1 MLKYVYLLC
10 VKYSTLLLSD
20 VVVVVH
26 SLFLRLKLKREAV
39 VWQKRL
45 IYHNQTS
52 LQQFCEKLN
61 IEYFTYE
68 KLKDKFIYLS
78 IWFNVYE

>member
-1 MLKYVYLLC
+1 MQVMNVDVKIAVYLLC

-39 VWQKRL
+39 V
-45 IYHNQTS
+45 
-52 LQQFCEKLN
+52 
-61 IEYFTYE
+61 
-68 KLKDKFIYLS
+68 
-78 IWFNVYE
+78 